1 MIGPRTCPA
10 VSFIHFSPLFMLSDL
25 WVKAQG
31 GNYHTSA
38 EPLHHEFVEI
48 YLLK

>member
-10 VSFIHFSPLFMLSDL
+10 VSFIHFFPPVLFMLSDL
-25 WVKAQG
+25 WVRAQG

-38 EPLHHEFVEI
+38 EPEFVES